1 MSNNIG
7 FIILRHVNNYI
18 TSKYYLAAYNSIRKY
33 YPENKIVII
42 DDNSNYSFIDNN
54 EENNLYNTLVVR
66 SEFKGRGELLPYIY
80 YLRHNFFE
88 TAIIIQDS
96 VFINSKLNL
105 DINNYKFIW
114 DFEHDWDNSKD
125 ELRIISYLDNNE
137 ELQEFY
143 KNKDLWKGC
152 FGGMMIINYD
162 YLKKLDDRYNIK
174 LLIEAIHCRNE
185 RCYFE
190 RVIAC
195 IMQINEIQPTLLGS
209 IHKYCNW
216 GIKYSD
222 DIFVNSSLP
231 IIKVW
236 TGR

>member
-7 FIILRHVNNYI
+7 FIILRHVNSSI
-18 TSKYYLAAYNSIRKY
+18 TNRYYLTAYNSIRKY

-42 DDNSNYSFIDNN
+42 DDNSDYSFINQD
-54 EENNLYNTLVVR
+54 EENNLYNTTIFR

-80 YLRHNFFE
+80 YLEYKFFE
-88 TAIIIQDS
+88 TAIILHDS

-114 DFEHDWDNSKD
+114 EFEHDSDN
-125 ELRIISYLDNNE
+125 NNE
-137 ELQEFY
+137 ELRMIRYLNNSLELEQFY
-143 KNKDLWKGC
+143 NNKHLWKGC

-195 IMQINEIQPTLLGS
+195 IMQINEIQPSLLGN

-222 DIFVNSSLP
+222 NILVNSSLP